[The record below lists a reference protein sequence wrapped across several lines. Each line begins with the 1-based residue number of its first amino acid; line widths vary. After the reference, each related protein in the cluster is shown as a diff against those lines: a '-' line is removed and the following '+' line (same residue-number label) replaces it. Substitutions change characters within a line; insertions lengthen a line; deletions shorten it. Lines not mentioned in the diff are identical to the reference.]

1 MSLQPNEDCPVCW
14 RSFSLQ
20 LIPFSIPCGHSLCP
34 DCSTDLPRCP
44 LCRKR
49 LIPGYTRV
57 RNFSLLSLLE
67 RITMVQKTDSRDQQV
82 QTEYTVI
89 AKKAKKAPL
98 SLEATAADILTR
110 PLNLKFHKDPL
121 GNIKSLAIRFK

>member
-1 MSLQPNEDCPVCW
+1 MKTVQFAGGPSLY
-14 RSFSLQ
+14 SSSLS
-20 LIPFSIPCGHSLCP
+20 PSLVATACALTALQI
-34 DCSTDLPRCP
+34 SR
-44 LCRKR
+44 
-49 LIPGYTRV
+49 GV
-57 RNFSLLSLLE
+57 LS
-67 RITMVQKTDSRDQQV
+67 VGNSRDQQV